1 MGLNGWLFQS
11 APPADKSLVEQ
22 AALRQSRTGRG
33 TDLVNAE
40 GNQMK
45 FVLKIAALATA
56 CITSAAP
63 AAAQDSV
70 SRTVRYD
77 DLQLNTDQG
86 AAELA
91 RRIERAGRRACGE
104 PADASLFEAN
114 AVASCRRQAVAAAA
128 AGRDN
133 VLADSRLTRLQTAT
147 GQAAARDGG

>member
-1 MGLNGWLFQS
+1 
-11 APPADKSLVEQ
+11 
-22 AALRQSRTGRG
+22 
-33 TDLVNAE
+33 
-40 GNQMK
+40 MK